1 MSRVCFFCTV
11 SAPGMG
17 TLCRLHH
24 SYGEIRLYLANG
36 PLRRGGEKRKM
47 KAVDHS
53 LRGARILVAEDDAIL
68 ALDVRQILRQAG
80 AEIVGPA
87 ATLKQTLFLIST
99 FPVSAALLDVNLRDG
114 EVFPAARALEEL
126 GAGIVFYT
134 GYADV
139 DSLRRAWPGAKV
151 LTKPAPPRL
160 LISTMW
166 QACFPTL
173 GKAPPDMSGPVRSD
187 PGARSAHREQV

>member
-1 MSRVCFFCTV
+1 MFF
-11 SAPGMG
+11 APFQLQGWEPFAACIIP
-17 TLCRLHH
+17 T
-24 SYGEIRLYLANG
+24 GEIRLYLANCL
-36 PLRRGGEKRKM
+36 LRRGGEKRKM

-68 ALDVRQILRQAG
+68 ALDVRQILRDAG
-80 AEIVGPA
+80 AEIIGPA
-87 ATLKQTLFLIST
+87 ATLKQTLFMISA
-99 FPVSAALLDVNLRDG
+99 FPVSAALLDVNLRDA

-160 LISTMW
+160 LISAMW
-166 QACFPTL
+166 EACFPIF
-173 GKAPPDMSGPVRSD
+173 GKDLPDMSAPVRSD
-187 PGARSAHREQV
+187 LGARSRHREQV

>member
-1 MSRVCFFCTV
+1 
-11 SAPGMG
+11 
-17 TLCRLHH
+17 
-24 SYGEIRLYLANG
+24 
-36 PLRRGGEKRKM
+36 M

-68 ALDVRQILRQAG
+68 ALDVRQILRDAG
-80 AEIVGPA
+80 AEIIGPT
-87 ATLKQTLFLIST
+87 ATLKQTLFMISA

-160 LISTMW
+160 LISAMW
-166 QACFPTL
+166 EACFPTF
-173 GKAPPDMSGPVRSD
+173 GKDLPDMSAPVRSD
-187 PGARSAHREQV
+187 LGARSRHREQV

>member
-1 MSRVCFFCTV
+1 
-11 SAPGMG
+11 
-17 TLCRLHH
+17 
-24 SYGEIRLYLANG
+24 
-36 PLRRGGEKRKM
+36 M

-68 ALDVRQILRQAG
+68 ALDVREILRRAG

-87 ATLKQTLFLIST
+87 ATLKQTLFMISA
-99 FPVSAALLDVNLRDG
+99 FPVSAAILDVNLRDA

-160 LISTMW
+160 LVSAMH
-166 QACFPTL
+166 QACFPVFDKDL
-173 GKAPPDMSGPVRSD
+173 PAMSAPVRS
-187 PGARSAHREQV
+187 GLGTRSSGHREQV